1 MTSRSQQKVTTFY
14 QLTLFANSQ
23 YFPKWKD
30 AALSTTPLTLT
41 SGTVNSSSE
50 GMVIE

>member
-1 MTSRSQQKVTTFY
+1 MTSRSQQKVKTFY
-14 QLTLFANSQ
+14 KLTLLANSQ

-30 AALSTTPLTLT
+30 AALNTTPLTFT

-50 GMVIE
+50 GRVTE